1 MLLAVPIA
9 WLQLTRDKLR
19 LLVAVAGV
27 AFAVVLVCMQLGFQD
42 ALFRSSVRYHTSLR
56 YDLAMLSP
64 KTDFIVQPQGF
75 SRRRLQQVRGE
86 PGVAGVTALYL
97 GLGPWKNPE
106 APAETRS
113 IFVLGVDPADAGF
126 ALPGVDAAA
135 RERLKRPDVVLFDAA
150 SRPEFGPIPRLLREA
165 GQGGLE
171 TEVANRGVRVA
182 GLFELGTSFGI
193 DASLVTSDLNFR
205 RIFPQRRA
213 GQIDVG
219 LIHLDRYADPERVR
233 DALAARLP
241 PDVEVVTRA
250 GFVQREVDYWA
261 GATPIGYVFSFGVVM
276 GLVVGGIIV
285 YQILFADVSE
295 HLREYATLKAIG
307 YTDAFLFG
315 VVLQQALL
323 LALLGFGPGLGAS
336 WLLYRAAGDATRLP
350 LELSLPLALGVLG
363 LTALMCAVAGSIALR
378 KVRQADPAEIF

>member
-1 MLLAVPIA
+1 
-9 WLQLTRDKLR
+9 
-19 LLVAVAGV
+19 V

-42 ALFRSSVRYHTSLR
+42 ALFRSSVRYHQSLA

-64 KTDFIVQPQGF
+64 KTDFIVRPEGF
-75 SRRRLQQVRGE
+75 SRRRLQQVRGV

-97 GLGPWKNPE
+97 GTGPWKNPE
-106 APAETRS
+106 APAESRA
-113 IFVLGVDPADAGF
+113 IFVLGFDPEDARF
-126 ALPGVDAAA
+126 ELPGVEGAL
-135 RERLKRPDVVLFDAA
+135 REKLKRPDVVLFDSA
-150 SRPEFGPIPRLLREA
+150 SRPEFGPIPALLRDA
-165 GQGGLE
+165 GDGGLE
-171 TEVANRGVRVA
+171 TEVANRSVRVV

-205 RIFPQRRA
+205 RIFPHRGA
-213 GQIDVG
+213 GQIDIG
-219 LIHLDRYADPERVR
+219 LIHLDRYADPEAVR
-233 DALAARLP
+233 DALAAKLP

-250 GFVQREVDYWA
+250 GFVKREVDYWA

-307 YTDAFLFG
+307 YTDAYLFG

-323 LALLGFGPGLGAS
+323 LALLGFGPGVAAS
-336 WLLYRAAGDATRLP
+336 LLLYRAAGAATRLP
-350 LELSLPLALGVLG
+350 LAMNLPLALGVLG

>member
-42 ALFRSSVRYHTSLR
+42 ALFRSSVRYHQSLA

-64 KTDFIVQPQGF
+64 KTDFIVRPEGF
-75 SRRRLQQVRGE
+75 SRRRLQQVRGV

-97 GLGPWKNPE
+97 GTGPWKNPE
-106 APAETRS
+106 APAESRA
-113 IFVLGVDPADAGF
+113 IFVLGFDPEDARF
-126 ALPGVDAAA
+126 ELPGVEGAL
-135 RERLKRPDVVLFDAA
+135 REKLKRPDVVLFDSA
-150 SRPEFGPIPRLLREA
+150 SRPEFGPIPALLRDA
-165 GQGGLE
+165 GDGGLE
-171 TEVANRGVRVA
+171 TEVANRSVRVV

-205 RIFPQRRA
+205 RIFPHRGA
-213 GQIDVG
+213 GQIDIG
-219 LIHLDRYADPERVR
+219 LIHLDRYADPEAVR
-233 DALAARLP
+233 DALAAKLP

-250 GFVQREVDYWA
+250 GFVKREVDYWA

-307 YTDAFLFG
+307 YTDAYLFG

-323 LALLGFGPGLGAS
+323 LALLGFGPGVAAS
-336 WLLYRAAGDATRLP
+336 LLLYRAAGAATRLP
-350 LELSLPLALGVLG
+350 LAMNLPLALGVLG